1 MYWKNQKK
9 TEYFR
14 FTVLREEEEWIESDY
29 TTFNGQMQEKKI
41 KARAIIWVIYK
52 KYMNYYNHTRN

>member
-29 TTFNGQMQEKKI
+29 TTFNGQMQEKNQGSCYNLGNIQKI
-41 KARAIIWVIYK
+41 
-52 KYMNYYNHTRN
+52 HELLQSHP